1 MAIGKF
7 NMKKEAGQILLSK
20 CRCEAVSFLA
30 HCPRMGNDII
40 EMWRQF
46 SNNYF
51 SGKLRLFELL
61 TTSGAARLSG
71 DQVMAKTRSDQM
83 VERLRNLQAAAPD
96 IEASAVVSVDG
107 LIMASALQQ
116 GVEED
121 RVSAMSAAMLSLGER
136 ISGELGRGGL
146 EQVFIKGDKGA
157 IVLTAIGEEAV
168 LTAMARQDAK
178 LGMYLLEMR
187 RAAEDL
193 VKLVG

>member
-1 MAIGKF
+1 
-7 NMKKEAGQILLSK
+7 
-20 CRCEAVSFLA
+20 
-30 HCPRMGNDII
+30 
-40 EMWRQF
+40 
-46 SNNYF
+46 
-51 SGKLRLFELL
+51 
-61 TTSGAARLSG
+61 
-71 DQVMAKTRSDQM
+71 MAKSRSDQM
-83 VERLRNLQAAAPD
+83 VERLRTLQAAAPD

-168 LTAMARQDAK
+168 LTAMSRPDSK
-178 LGMYLLEMR
+178 LGMIFLEMR

-193 VKLVG
+193 VKLIG